1 MVPVASA
8 ITSLFLDEVAQAVED
23 KHYPH
28 LPQVRSV
35 PFGEAMR
42 DTENFLDVL
51 VGANFLAL
59 FLYVL
64 FFIRGTVNLLDAER
78 FLIGP
83 RNFTLAAMRRV
94 GRSQAKVMRKQHRGT
109 IWMAKTLMAIP
120 LSIPFLNLTI
130 PILGAATF
138 THLYHRISAYRA

>member
-35 PFGEAMR
+35 PFSEAMR

-59 FLYVL
+59 FL
-64 FFIRGTVNLLDAER
+64 
-78 FLIGP
+78 
-83 RNFTLAAMRRV
+83 
-94 GRSQAKVMRKQHRGT
+94 
-109 IWMAKTLMAIP
+109 
-120 LSIPFLNLTI
+120 
-130 PILGAATF
+130 
-138 THLYHRISAYRA
+138 

>member
-23 KHYPH
+23 KHYTH

-35 PFGEAMR
+35 PFGEALR
-42 DTENFLDVL
+42 DTVNFLGVL

-64 FFIRGTVNLLDAER
+64 FPFAAP
-78 FLIGP
+78 LIFWALNGFYWAANISPWP
-83 RNFTLAAMRRV
+83 RCAV
-94 GRSQAKVMRKQHRGT
+94 
-109 IWMAKTLMAIP
+109 
-120 LSIPFLNLTI
+120 
-130 PILGAATF
+130 LGALRPRSCANNTEALF
-138 THLYHRISAYRA
+138 GWQEF

>member
-28 LPQVRSV
+28 IPQVRSV

-51 VGANFLAL
+51 VGANFLVL

-64 FFIRGTVNLLDAER
+64 FLICGTVNLLDAER

-94 GRSQAKVMRKQHRGT
+94 GRSKAKVMHKQHRGT
-109 IWMAKTLMAIP
+109 I
-120 LSIPFLNLTI
+120 
-130 PILGAATF
+130 
-138 THLYHRISAYRA
+138 

>member
-42 DTENFLDVL
+42 DTVNFLGVSDWGQFPSPVF
-51 VGANFLAL
+51 VCPIFHS
-59 FLYVL
+59 
-64 FFIRGTVNLLDAER
+64 R
-78 FLIGP
+78 
-83 RNFTLAAMRRV
+83 
-94 GRSQAKVMRKQHRGT
+94 HR
-109 IWMAKTLMAIP
+109 
-120 LSIPFLNLTI
+120 
-130 PILGAATF
+130 
-138 THLYHRISAYRA
+138 

>member
-42 DTENFLDVL
+42 DTVNFLGGP

-64 FFIRGTVNLLDAER
+64 FSFEAPLIIWTLNGFLLGRG
-78 FLIGP
+78 
-83 RNFTLAAMRRV
+83 NFTLAAM
-94 GRSQAKVMRKQHRGT
+94 
-109 IWMAKTLMAIP
+109 
-120 LSIPFLNLTI
+120 
-130 PILGAATF
+130 
-138 THLYHRISAYRA
+138 